1 MAVNKTGLTREDLG
15 YVELGSDAHRALL
28 GIDREKNP
36 EAGAKLEE
44 ALNATPPKVVSKTLP
59 ITRENFR
66 PRTRRTDGDV
76 IIDGWRRVGR

>member
-15 YVELGSDAHRALL
+15 YIEHGSDAHRALL
-28 GIDREKNP
+28 GIDREKDP
-36 EAGAKLEE
+36 EARAKLEE
-44 ALNATPPKVVSKTLP
+44 ALNATPPKVVSKTKP

-66 PRTRRTDGDV
+66 PRTRRNDGDV